1 MSTETDSPA
10 SFKWMLGRKI
20 RSFDFAHDLA
30 QTGDTACF
38 IEGIVTEVGLHGD
51 GQVFFTPTRVVWDG
65 DDDSAEEVAERGTL
79 MTWTKTCEGSR
90 LDSGAL
96 QVIG

>member
-1 MSTETDSPA
+1 
-10 SFKWMLGRKI
+10 
-20 RSFDFAHDLA
+20 
-30 QTGDTACF
+30 
-38 IEGIVTEVGLHGD
+38 
-51 GQVFFTPTRVVWDG
+51 
-65 DDDSAEEVAERGTL
+65 VAERGTL